1 MKQKNLENIKN
12 NEDPAIKS
20 IADDLDKITAIS
32 ALNNM
37 EGGKI
42 LVYGLI
48 KDIVSNVHTLIAS
61 HKDLTLQEFV
71 TLSAE
76 MKTKLDLAKA
86 LINSDKKKEDLNELL
101 EQSLSDE

>member
-1 MKQKNLENIKN
+1 MNQKNLEKIKN

-42 LVYGLI
+42 LVDSLI
-48 KDIVSNVHTLIAS
+48 KDIVSSVHTLMAS

-71 TLSAE
+71 ILSAE

-86 LINSDKKKEDLNELL
+86 LINSDKKKEYLNELL